1 MVRNDPEDWSLHGS
15 VDEVRE
21 ALSAVLARGD
31 EDARRRAAALV
42 DVLVGRGVGAFREL
56 GSADG

>member
-1 MVRNDPEDWSLHGS
+1 
-15 VDEVRE
+15 
-21 ALSAVLARGD
+21 VLARGD